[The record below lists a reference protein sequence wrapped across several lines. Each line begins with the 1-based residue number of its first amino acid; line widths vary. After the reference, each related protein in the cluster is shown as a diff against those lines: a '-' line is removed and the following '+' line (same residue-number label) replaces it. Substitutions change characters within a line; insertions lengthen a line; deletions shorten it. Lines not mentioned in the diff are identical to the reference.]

1 MCTCFVPGMILNLLF
16 SFNHDNSEWEEI
28 AIGSYMPNLPIVSQ
42 VLALL
47 SGRSKKSGYVS
58 VPGISYEGDR

>member
-1 MCTCFVPGMILNLLF
+1 MILNLLF
-16 SFNHDNSEWEEI
+16 AFNPDNSEWEEI

-47 SGRSKKSGYVS
+47 SGRSKKSDYIS
-58 VPGISYEGDR
+58 VPGISCEGDR